1 MEISVHGRKQR
12 RRHFRAV
19 LPAVPCHYGSSDSVD
34 GACHRKRKQ
43 KEYRARVWG
52 TGEERAEVAYP
63 RIRCPHRK
71 LSADDVLHRRCRLDA
86 VLFLQLFNR
95 KIQRPDRR
103 RRNRKIQRD
112 AFISVDSCHYHAD
125 YYNCRLSDLF
135 GGSAERRGACY
146 KGDDDRVDGHHD
158 FPCGLQLYDAG
169 CQRGTEILSGA
180 GYAADRTGGT
190 VPHYHKRDEPGIF
203 YAEPWYRRDADF
215 RQLLKRRKIPAR
227 RGSQHCSARYVCSDY
242 RRPHHF
248 PGVLLLQRTA
258 GQRPEADLYDA
269 AAHFH
274 LDEGRTDFRKL
285 LLPVPVLCGAVY
297 HHRCI

>member
-1 MEISVHGRKQR
+1 MLSEVLVLYEDVLAEKFREYGRKKGGTKRNGTRNIPIAPWLSSAFGRMCHRHRKCMEISVYGRKQR

-19 LPAVPCHYGSSDSVD
+19 LPAVPCHHGSSDSVD

-52 TGEERAEVAYP
+52 TGKERAEVAYP

-180 GYAADRTGGT
+180 GLCSRSNRWDCST
-190 VPHYHKRDEPGIF
+190 
-203 YAEPWYRRDADF
+203 
-215 RQLLKRRKIPAR
+215 L
-227 RGSQHCSARYVCSDY
+227 SQTR
-242 RRPHHF
+242 
-248 PGVLLLQRTA
+248 
-258 GQRPEADLYDA
+258 
-269 AAHFH
+269 
-274 LDEGRTDFRKL
+274 
-285 LLPVPVLCGAVY
+285 
-297 HHRCI
+297 